1 MSLLITS
8 SNQNEYDD
16 TSIGDG
22 ITRAGS
28 YINHMRSP
36 LIIEPNS
43 EIAVQSVKCSRPDQV
58 VFTTDVNLGLYFGK
72 EISESGNITQEPTR
86 VVYATIPEGT
96 YSKSAF
102 TTQLATSLKDVY
114 RNTFVNASDVSVA
127 LKTNA
132 SLSTVG
138 FEFTFDQMAN
148 TFPSGS
154 SVNQDY
160 QPTAFINGNNYQ
172 SDMDGMGELDFS
184 DNFTY
189 ATGTQT
195 LTRGDG
201 TTSVGDDCSAVFH
214 KYPLSSTGGRCEF
227 DINTANYPNGFTVG
241 LVRGQTSNRASP
253 DGFQS
258 GGSPPLEF
266 FDFAVHWGGG
276 ANQLQA
282 YQYEHGVGVN
292 NVVVDNVIDSGSMTT
307 ANIQR
312 IRFTRNGEKMKV
324 DLFDKASSGYITF
337 VIHDKFKP
345 AGMSC
350 DMLYPKI
357 NITDDG
363 DQIKFHHYTGV
374 NNTWS
379 PEYTTA
385 RQYGLKNEADAR
397 AIDEGIDLFTSDFTD
412 ANRTYL
418 GDNAS
423 GGVQNKTVLI
433 LGKNDRYG
441 VNARTGVAG
450 YNKVNFDN
458 IMELLGFDKSFI
470 DETTYALVT
479 HHNKVKFTSV
489 EEPSINSTN
498 SLFVRLN
505 NLPHT
510 SFNANKGSISKI
522 LYALPRQDATGKSY
536 GTLYFEPPERTY
548 IKLNNVSPIQMT
560 DISVD
565 IVNFNEQIAYDLN
578 GNTICCFHIR
588 KALV

>member
-36 LIIEPNS
+36 LVIQPNS

-72 EISESGNITQEPTR
+72 EISETGNITNEPTR

-114 RNTFVNASDVSVA
+114 RNTFVNASDVSVS

-138 FEFTFDQMAN
+138 FEITFDQMAG
-148 TFPSGS
+148 TFPSAS

-160 QPTAFINGNNYQ
+160 QPTAFINGNNYR
-172 SDMDGMGELDFS
+172 SDLDGEGEMDFT

-189 ATGTQT
+189 TTATQT
-195 LTRGDG
+195 LEKGDG
-201 TTSVGDDCSAVFH
+201 TSSVGDLCSAVFH
-214 KYPLSSTGGRCEF
+214 KFPLSSTGGRCEF
-227 DINTANYPNGFTVG
+227 DINTSDYPDGFTVG

-253 DGFQS
+253 DGFQA
-258 GGSPPLEF
+258 GGSPAVEF
-266 FDFAVHWGGG
+266 FDFAVRWGGG
-276 ANQLQA
+276 TENLEA
-282 YQYEHGVGVN
+282 YQYTEGLGVN
-292 NVVVDNVIDSGSMTT
+292 DVEIDNVITSASMTS
-307 ANIQR
+307 AGIRR
-312 IRFTRNGEKMKV
+312 IRFTRDAERMKV
-324 DLFDKASSGYITF
+324 DLFDEASGGYVTF

-357 NITDDG
+357 TIDEEG
-363 DQIKFHHYTGV
+363 DKIKFHHYTGV
-374 NNTWS
+374 NNSWS

-397 AIDEGIDLFTSDFTD
+397 IIDEGIDKFTSDMTD
-412 ANRTYL
+412 ADRTYVSL
-418 GDNAS
+418 NAS
-423 GGVQNKTVLI
+423 NGVANRVVLI
-433 LGKNDRYG
+433 TAKNDRYG
-441 VNARTGVAG
+441 VGVKTGVAG
-450 YNKVNFDN
+450 YDKVNFDN
-458 IMELLGFDKSFI
+458 IMEILGFDKAFI
-470 DETTYALVT
+470 DENTYASVT
-479 HHNKVKFTSV
+479 NHNKVKFTSV

-548 IKLNNVSPIQMT
+548 IKLNNSFPITMT

-578 GNTICCFHIR
+578 GNTIVCFHIR
-588 KALV
+588 KSAL

>member
-72 EISESGNITQEPTR
+72 EISESGNITNEPTR

-114 RNTFVNASDVSVA
+114 RNTFVNASDVSVS

-138 FEFTFDQMAN
+138 FEITFDQMAN
-148 TFPSGS
+148 TFPSAS
-154 SVNQDY
+154 NTAQDY
-160 QPTAFINGNNYQ
+160 QPTAFINGNNYR
-172 SDMDGMGELDFS
+172 SDLDGEGEMEFT

-189 ATGTQT
+189 TTGTQI
-195 LTRGDG
+195 LEKADG
-201 TTSVGDDCSAVFH
+201 TGSVGDDCSVVFH
-214 KYPLSSTGGRCEF
+214 KFPLSSTGGRCEF
-227 DINTANYPNGFTVG
+227 DLNTSDYPDGFTVG

-253 DGFQS
+253 DGYQA
-258 GGSPPLEF
+258 GGSPALEF
-266 FDFAVHWGGG
+266 FDFAVQWRGGS
-276 ANQLQA
+276 NDLEA
-282 YQYEHGVGVN
+282 YQYTEGLGIQSVDVN
-292 NVVVDNVIDSGSMTT
+292 TTITSASMTSDF
-307 ANIQR
+307 IRR
-312 IRFTRNGEKMKV
+312 IRFTRNGERMKV
-324 DLFDKASSGYITF
+324 DLYDDDEEDYVNY
-337 VIHDKFKP
+337 VIHDNFKP

-357 NITDDG
+357 TINEEG
-363 DQIKFHHYTGV
+363 HKIKIHHYTGV
-374 NNTWS
+374 NNSWS

-385 RQYGLKNEADAR
+385 RQYGLKNEGDAR
-397 AIDEGIDLFTSDFTD
+397 VIDEDIDKFTSDMTGS
-412 ANRTYL
+412 NRTYV

-423 GGVQNKTVLI
+423 GGVANRVVLI
-433 LGKNDRYG
+433 TAKNDRYG
-441 VNARTGVAG
+441 VGARSGVAG

-458 IMELLGFDKSFI
+458 IMEILGFDKAFI
-470 DETTYALVT
+470 NEDTYASVT
-479 HHNKVKFTSV
+479 NHNKVKFTSV

-522 LYALPRQDATGKSY
+522 LYALPRQDATGKSF

-548 IKLNNVSPIQMT
+548 IKLNNASPITMT
-560 DISVD
+560 DIAVD

-578 GNTICCFHIR
+578 GNTIVCFHIR
-588 KALV
+588 KSAL